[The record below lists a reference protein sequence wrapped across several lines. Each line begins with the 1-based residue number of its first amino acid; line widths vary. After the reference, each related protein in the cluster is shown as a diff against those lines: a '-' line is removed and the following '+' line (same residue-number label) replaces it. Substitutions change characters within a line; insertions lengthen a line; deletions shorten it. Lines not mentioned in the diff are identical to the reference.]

1 MESQLKLS
9 KILDEAK
16 EMSDQI
22 QLLRQNNVSEK
33 KKMEQKL
40 IEAESSK
47 KPSKMEHELRL

>member
-1 MESQLKLS
+1 MESELKLS